1 MGRKSTDKNR
11 GAPAGSDS
19 ASDTAPRSTRHARG
33 VRRFAPLPG
42 VAIVLVLAGIG
53 VTGFVV
59 WPLWRAAP
67 PVTAPKDIQRISL
80 ELRTLIERHVAATNG
95 SPRDARQR
103 ATLGLVYEA
112 NEMWP
117 EALRSF
123 RNATELDPDEPMWPH
138 HAAIAWLETGDLD
151 GATSWLR
158 DYAARFPTFTPLQDR
173 LGAVLLE
180 AGEIDE
186 AQAAFE
192 AIIAHAPKS
201 AAGYVGYGDARLRAG
216 DHEAAVVALEKAV
229 RIDPTYKLA
238 RYLLGRAY
246 RGVGRM
252 EDAQREMTL
261 GMVAGRNYLT
271 DGWSRHLSKYKTG
284 IGALQERSADFL
296 KAGQPAQAAEI
307 LERILVEQPDNAD
320 AAVNLGIAYLD
331 MNRLEDAE
339 QVLLKAERLDATRF
353 ETYIN
358 LAACLLR
365 QKRLS
370 GALQYIDRAV
380 ELSPTAAQAHMTRGL
395 ILMQQ
400 RENELALE
408 ALTTAAGLD
417 ARNPKVVQEL
427 ANVCGRLG
435 RLPEALAHYRA
446 LAKLMPTRW
455 EPHFGAARTLQGM
468 GRSDEALVAAN
479 QGLVLAPREPRLL
492 AMARQITGANNP

>member
-1 MGRKSTDKNR
+1 MARNRIDKNQR
-11 GAPAGSDS
+11 APAGPNS

-33 VRRFAPLPG
+33 VRRFAPLPR

-59 WPLWRAAP
+59 WPLWRAAL
-67 PVTAPKDIQRISL
+67 PVTTPKDMQRISL
-80 ELRTLIERHVAATNG
+80 ELRTLIERHVAASTG
-95 SPRDARQR
+95 APRDARQR

-117 EALRSF
+117 EALQSF

-151 GATSWLR
+151 GATTWLR
-158 DYAARFPTFTPLQDR
+158 NYAARFPMFTPLQDR
-173 LGAVLLE
+173 LGALLLE
-180 AGEIDE
+180 DGRIDE

-201 AAGYVGYGDARLRAG
+201 AAGYVGYGDVRLRAS
-216 DHEAAVVALEKAV
+216 DHEGAVAALEKAV

-252 EDAQREMTL
+252 EDAEREMTL

-271 DGWSRHLSKYKTG
+271 DAWSRHLSKYKTG

-296 KAGQPAQAAEI
+296 KAGQPARAVEI
-307 LERILVEQPDNAD
+307 LERILVEQPDNA
-320 AAVNLGIAYLD
+320 ASAVNLGIAYLE

-339 QVLLKAERLDATRF
+339 QVLLNAERIDATRF

-358 LAACLLR
+358 LAACMLR

-370 GALQYIDRAV
+370 NALEYIDRAV
-380 ELSPTAAQAHMTRGL
+380 ELSPTAAQAHLTRGL

-400 RENELALE
+400 RENDMALA
-408 ALTTAAGLD
+408 ALTTSAGLD

-427 ANVCGRLG
+427 ANVCARLG
-435 RLPEALAHYRA
+435 RLPEALEHYRA
-446 LAKLMPTRW
+446 LAKLLPTSW
-455 EPHFGAARTLQGM
+455 EPHFGTARTLYGM
-468 GRSDEALVAAN
+468 GRLDEALAAAN

-492 AMARQITGANNP
+492 AMARQITGAHNP

>member
-1 MGRKSTDKNR
+1 MCKGFRRYSLLR
-11 GAPAGSDS
+11 GA
-19 ASDTAPRSTRHARG
+19 
-33 VRRFAPLPG
+33 V
-42 VAIVLVLAGIG
+42 IVFVLAGIG

-59 WPLWRAAP
+59 WPLWRVTL
-67 PVTAPKDIQRISL
+67 PVTTPKDMQRISR
-80 ELRTLIERHVAATNG
+80 ELRTLIERHVAASNG

-112 NEMWP
+112 NKMWP

-123 RNATELDPDEPMWPH
+123 RNATELDSDEPMWPH

-151 GATSWLR
+151 GATTWLR
-158 DYAARFPTFTPLQDR
+158 DYAARFPKFTPLQDR

-192 AIIAHAPKS
+192 AIIAHAPGS
-201 AAGYVGYGDARLRAG
+201 AAGYVGYGDVRLRAG

-252 EDAQREMTL
+252 EEAEREMTV
-261 GMVAGRNYLT
+261 GMVAGRKYLT
-271 DGWSRHLSKYKTG
+271 DAWSRHLNKYETG
-284 IGALQERSADFL
+284 IGALQERSADL
-296 KAGQPAQAAEI
+296 LRAGQPAQAAELI
-307 LERILVEQPDNAD
+307 ERILVEQPDNA
-320 AAVNLGIAYLD
+320 ASAVNLGIAYLEL
-331 MNRLEDAE
+331 NRLEDAE
-339 QVLLKAERLDATRF
+339 EVLLRAERLDATRF

-365 QKRLS
+365 QKRFS

-380 ELSPTAAQAHMTRGL
+380 ELSPTAAQAHLTRGL

-400 RENELALE
+400 RKNEMALE

-427 ANVCGRLG
+427 ANVCARLG
-435 RLPEALAHYRA
+435 RLPEALGHYRA
-446 LAKLMPTRW
+446 LAKLLPTRW
-455 EPHFGAARTLQGM
+455 EPHFGAARALYGM
-468 GRSDEALVAAN
+468 GWLDEALAATN
-479 QGLVLAPREPRLL
+479 QGLALAPRESSLL